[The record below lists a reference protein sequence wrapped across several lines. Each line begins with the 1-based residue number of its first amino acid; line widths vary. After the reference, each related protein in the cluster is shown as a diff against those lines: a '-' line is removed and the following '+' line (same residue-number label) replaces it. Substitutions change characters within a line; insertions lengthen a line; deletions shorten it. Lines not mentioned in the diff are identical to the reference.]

1 MSISGISKGGQT
13 LVDQMFKQ
21 DANKNGTLSVDEFK
35 QFGAEKSGASTPN
48 SAALEATFKKMDA
61 NGDKQLSQSEAQ
73 NFFSLPQV
81 EGPKLSSATSSSL
94 FDLLSQEN
102 QAAANSPTSTDL
114 LSQLLQ
120 NYAKIQGGS
129 SNGGNSST
137 SA

>member
-35 QFGAEKSGASTPN
+35 KFAAEKSGASAPN
-48 SAALEATFKKMDA
+48 SAALEANFQKMDA

-81 EGPKLSSATSSSL
+81 EGPKLSSATTSSL
-94 FDLLSQEN
+94 LDLLSQEN
-102 QAAANSPTSTDL
+102 QAAASSTTKPDL

-129 SNGGNSST
+129 SSGGSNST